1 MSRLPTQWH
10 RLFASPP
17 GGATE
22 GWPTLVDA
30 QRQVRAMVLG
40 LARPAGAAALAS
52 LWQGVQADLG
62 LPAPAI
68 AVDGQRGY
76 QLWFSLAQARPAAQ
90 ADAFLAALCRRYLGE
105 QADAARIEQQPGPV
119 PALQPDGERWSAFVA
134 ADLAPMFEDEPW
146 LDITPNPD
154 GQAELLA
161 RLASIEPAALDEA
174 MAKLVPTEA
183 PATVGTTEAIAPATA
198 PGAPRPRD
206 PKAFLLDVMRDEQ
219 VALALRIEAAKALLP
234 YTNESPCP
242 DPEAT
247 P

>member
-1 MSRLPTQWH
+1 MSRLPIQWH
-10 RLFASPP
+10 RLFAPQPS
-17 GGATE
+17 GGTE
-22 GWPTLVDA
+22 AWPALTDA
-30 QRQVRAMVLG
+30 DGQVRAMVLG
-40 LARPAGAAALAS
+40 LARPAGAAALGS
-52 LWQGVQADLG
+52 LWQGVQADLS

-68 AVDGQRGY
+68 AVDGCRGY

-90 ADAFLAALCRRYLGE
+90 AEAFLTALCRRYLGE
-105 QADAARIEQQPGPV
+105 DGSAARIERQPGPV
-119 PALQPDGERWSAFVA
+119 PAPQPGSERWSAFIA
-134 ADLAPMFEDEPW
+134 PDLAPMFEDEPW
-146 LDITPNPD
+146 LDIPPNPD

-161 RLASIEPAALDEA
+161 RLASIEPAAFDEA
-174 MAKLVPTEA
+174 MAKLVPAKA
-183 PATVGTTEAIAPATA
+183 PATVGTTEGIAPATA

-234 YTNESPCP
+234 YTNESPGP